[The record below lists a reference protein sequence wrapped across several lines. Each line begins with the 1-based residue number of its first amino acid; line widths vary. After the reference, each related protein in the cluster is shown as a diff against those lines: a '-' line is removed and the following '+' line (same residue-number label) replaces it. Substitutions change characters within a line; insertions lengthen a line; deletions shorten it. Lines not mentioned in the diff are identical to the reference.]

1 MKEWEKSLNMVGDEN
16 HFQKGSQLQEE
27 IASGISKGRKA
38 NEKLFSPYF
47 RFRVGSYFLSTGTF
61 LRRKKTNQC
70 EHSVIV
76 QKHVISCP
84 EKSVRIF
91 SMKINLCN

>member
-47 RFRVGSYFLSTGTF
+47 RFQSWLLFPFYRDFLPEK
-61 LRRKKTNQC
+61 KKTN
-70 EHSVIV
+70 
-76 QKHVISCP
+76 
-84 EKSVRIF
+84 
-91 SMKINLCN
+91 MNTA

>member
-38 NEKLFSPYF
+38 NEKLLSPYF
-47 RFRVGSYFLSTGTF
+47 RFQSWLLFPFYRDFLPEE
-61 LRRKKTNQC
+61 KNQH
-70 EHSVIV
+70 EHSVI
-76 QKHVISCP
+76 
-84 EKSVRIF
+84 
-91 SMKINLCN
+91 M

>member
-47 RFRVGSYFLSTGTF
+47 RFQSWLLFPFLQGLSSRG
-61 LRRKKTNQC
+61 KKNKPNNMNT
-70 EHSVIV
+70 V
-76 QKHVISCP
+76 
-84 EKSVRIF
+84 
-91 SMKINLCN
+91 

>member
-1 MKEWEKSLNMVGDEN
+1 MVGDEN

-47 RFRVGSYFLSTGTF
+47 RFQSWLLFPFYRDFLPEG
-61 LRRKKTNQC
+61 KKTPKTKKPPH
-70 EHSVIV
+70 EHSVTV
-76 QKHVISCP
+76 
-84 EKSVRIF
+84 
-91 SMKINLCN
+91 

>member
-1 MKEWEKSLNMVGDEN
+1 MVGDEN

-47 RFRVGSYFLSTGTF
+47 RFQSWLLFPFLQGLSSRG
-61 LRRKKTNQC
+61 KKKQTKQH

-76 QKHVISCP
+76 L
-84 EKSVRIF
+84 
-91 SMKINLCN
+91 KICSNFLPRKRNKNLQHEN